1 MSQQSASHIED
12 VSSFETRDGLGFF
25 QAPILKDTN
34 RVVHAFSTR
43 LGGVSR
49 PPFDTLNLGFNTGDR
64 ASLVSKNKKILARAF
79 DLPESALLTV
89 RQVHGDTILT
99 VDTPSAEHLAETR
112 CDAIITDRS
121 GIALG
126 VLTADC
132 VPILLF
138 APDCG
143 AIAAIHVGWRGTALN
158 LPEKAVAG
166 VVRRFGARPEN
177 LRAAIGP
184 SIGPCC
190 YEVDEAVHDA
200 FLHHGDLW
208 QNWAHESGEGRW
220 KLNLARA
227 NMDLLRAA
235 GLREKHV
242 AAMDLCTQCQREF
255 FFSFRRD
262 KGMTGRQISWIMLR

>member
-1 MSQQSASHIED
+1 MTSLFSPLQERNG
-12 VSSFETRDGLGFF
+12 VGFY
-25 QAPILKDTN
+25 QTPILEDAN
-34 RVVHAFSTR
+34 QAVHAFSTR
-43 LGGVSR
+43 LGGVSD

-64 ASLVSKNKKILARAF
+64 ASSVDQNRKILVRAF
-79 DLPESALLTV
+79 DLPDFALTTV
-89 RQVHGDTILT
+89 RQVHGDKVLTIDGSSPANLSE
-99 VDTPSAEHLAETR
+99 TP
-112 CDAIITDRS
+112 CDAMVTTRP

-132 VPILLF
+132 VPILVF
-138 APDCG
+138 DPEG
-143 AIAAIHVGWRGTALN
+143 PSIAAIHVGWRGTALN
-158 LPEKAVAG
+158 LPGK
-166 VVRRFGARPEN
+166 VVSLLASRFGTRPES

-190 YEVDEAVHDA
+190 YEVDETVHDA

-208 QNWAHESGEGRW
+208 QNWVHESGEGRW

-242 AAMDLCTQCQREF
+242 VAVDLCTQCQREF